1 MANTNEKK
9 LELLNLLEIKIDFTL
24 NNIKEEAQVL
34 KIQTFLEQHTYLDPH
49 KIGELYYLSAM
60 TLY

>member
-34 KIQTFLEQHTYLDPH
+34 KI
-49 KIGELYYLSAM
+49 
-60 TLY
+60 